1 MKNKKWETVTA
12 SHFLCLSS
20 DPVELHTFLKK
31 DPLIETNKI
40 LNRWQRSLENHC
52 LWLYT
57 LLFLVLFYSFQVV
70 LACFL
75 RHRIVTMSAPGVA
88 SEQSAYCQ
96 IKSFYGAVL
105 PECFEGILRTC
116 GGEAA

>member
-1 MKNKKWETVTA
+1 MANVAQK
-12 SHFLCLSS
+12 SS
-20 DPVELHTFLKK
+20 PMVVYFVVF
-31 DPLIETNKI
+31 
-40 LNRWQRSLENHC
+40 S
-52 LWLYT
+52 
-57 LLFLVLFYSFQVV
+57 VV
-70 LACFL
+70 LPVSGCFSVFFL